1 MTWHTTAITG
11 AALFALVSQASAQ
24 NVAQL
29 TKNGKNVSL
38 NKSKCS
44 RVYTSHVSIF
54 FVSSPPLQFLFLT
67 RPSHVF
73 FTFLQLV
80 INSND
85 VRFNRGG
92 SHGEG
97 DTDTVKGWIN
107 EMDAF
112 ETSFNEVCLTSNHH
126 SATPFFLSRKL
137 QFLIVAAD
145 LLASCLLPNP
155 HNYVASM
162 PVYSHRRAYPRKS

>member
-44 RVYTSHVSIF
+44 RVYTSPLSPTF
-54 FVSSPPLQFLFLT
+54 LKKYTFPPLFLGGPDFLV
-67 RPSHVF
+67 RF

-126 SATPFFLSRKL
+126 SATPLLSLAQIAISHCCCRPPCFLS
-137 QFLIVAAD
+137 AAQPPQ
-145 LLASCLLPNP
+145 LRC
-155 HNYVASM
+155 
-162 PVYSHRRAYPRKS
+162 

>member
-1 MTWHTTAITG
+1 MTWHSTAITG

-44 RVYTSHVSIF
+44 RVYTSPLSPTF
-54 FVSSPPLQFLFLT
+54 LKKYTFPPLFLGGPDFLV
-67 RPSHVF
+67 RF

-107 EMDAF
+107 EMDEF
-112 ETSFNEVCLTSNHH
+112 ETSFNEVRTVPYRNFIFNL
-126 SATPFFLSRKL
+126 ATPHNLKASAQTIASNTVRSFSF
-137 QFLIVAAD
+137 VA
-145 LLASCLLPNP
+145 
-155 HNYVASM
+155 
-162 PVYSHRRAYPRKS
+162 